1 MAQKI
6 DEINRHYEDTDKKM
20 MLLVPG
26 RIGNSTSP
34 ELGVPGVD
42 ANISAFCAIC
52 EVAYSEV
59 GYHPELSD
67 ESHMFQDL
75 VEADVYYGAI
85 NENSKTR
92 CYQPRLLKQH
102 PEIFPKLFPG
112 NEEWE

>member
-6 DEINRHYEDTDKKM
+6 DEINRHYEETDKKM

-26 RIGNSTSP
+26 RIGTSSP
-34 ELGVPGVD
+34 ELGVPVVY

-59 GYHPELSD
+59 GYHPELSYV
-67 ESHMFQDL
+67 SHMFQVL
-75 VEADVYYGAI
+75 VEAEVYYGAI

-92 CYQPRLLKQH
+92 C
-102 PEIFPKLFPG
+102 
-112 NEEWE
+112 